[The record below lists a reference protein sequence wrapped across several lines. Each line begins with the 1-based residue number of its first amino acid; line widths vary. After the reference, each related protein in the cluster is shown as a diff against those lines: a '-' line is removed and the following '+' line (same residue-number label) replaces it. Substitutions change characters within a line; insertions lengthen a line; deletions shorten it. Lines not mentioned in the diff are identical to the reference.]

1 MTTVDTLVDV
11 NVDSHRDAH
20 LDRSSRATVSIV
32 IPVYNESE
40 ILDTLFSRLC
50 DTFSRLT
57 DDFEVVLV
65 DDASS
70 DGSFEIMEGFNRRDP
85 RFKVVRLARNFG
97 HQVAITAGLLNATGD
112 AVAIMDADLQD
123 PPEVVEQFITHWRE
137 GWDVVY
143 AVRRNR
149 KENRFKRAAYY
160 IFYRMLHR
168 LARIDIPP
176 DSGDFCLMDRH
187 VVNLLNR
194 LPERNRFL
202 RGLRSWA
209 GFRQMP
215 LPYDRDR
222 RLAGEPKYTLSK
234 LVRLAADGVISFSYF
249 PLQLGAVLGGIC
261 AALSFVAILIVLYFR
276 LFTDRSI
283 PGFAATAIITLFLG
297 GVQMLVLGTMGA
309 YIGRIYD
316 EVKQRPLFV
325 LRERVGF
332 ES

>member
-1 MTTVDTLVDV
+1 MTQVQTLIDTGAHPAHDG
-11 NVDSHRDAH
+11 H
-20 LDRSSRATVSIV
+20 LDRSSRATISIV

-40 ILDTLFSRLC
+40 ILGELFKRLRN
-50 DTFSRLT
+50 TFDRLT
-57 DDFEVVLV
+57 DHFEVILV
-65 DDASS
+65 DDASA
-70 DGSFEIMEGFNRRDP
+70 DDSFALMEELNRRDP

-123 PPEVVEQFITHWRE
+123 PPEVVEHFIRHWRE

-149 KENRFKRAAYY
+149 KEGRWKRAAYY
-160 IFYRMLHR
+160 LFYRMLHR

-187 VVNLLNR
+187 VVNVLNR

-222 RLAGEPKYTLSK
+222 RLAGEPKYTLAK
-234 LVRLAADGVISFSYF
+234 LIRLAADGVISFSYF
-249 PLQLGAVLGGIC
+249 PLQLGAVFGAIS
-261 AALSFVAILIVLYFR
+261 AAASFVAIFIVLYFR
-276 LFTDRSI
+276 LFTNQSI
-283 PGFAATAIITLFLG
+283 PGFASTAIIMLFIG
-297 GVQMLVLGTMGA
+297 GVQMLVLGTIGA

-325 LRERVGF
+325 MRERVGF
-332 ES
+332 EN